1 MFSVIQLVGS
11 LVILAAFAGTQFG
24 RLDQS
29 SYGYLIAN
37 AAGSAILAVTAIIS
51 HEWAFVLLEG
61 VWGLVSLFSVIRK
74 VTRRPARSA
83 RRRWPGRRAGTP
95 PVSARTR

>member
-1 MFSVIQLVGS
+1 MFSAVQLVGS

-37 AAGSAILAVTAIIS
+37 AAGSGILAITAIIS
-51 HEWAFVLLEG
+51 REWAFVLLEG
-61 VWGLVSLFSVIRK
+61 VWGLVSAFSLVRK
-74 VTRRPARSA
+74 AIRRP
-83 RRRWPGRRAGTP
+83 TP
-95 PVSARTR
+95 IG